1 VSSLN
6 ELRETRPALTPA
18 TDFLAFWE
26 ETLHQLNEL
35 PHAIQIKSSLK
46 TPDGLQLQK
55 LSFQSI
61 GNALI
66 HAYYL
71 TPLSNAKGPLI
82 IYTHGY
88 MSQCE
93 VIWNW
98 AKQGASVLGVDLR
111 GFGASKHALSNLSK
125 HGYIITGIQSEDT
138 SILRGTICD
147 YIRAVD
153 VACELTQGKQSTTIY
168 YGKSFGG
175 ALASI
180 AAALTEHADLLVA
193 AVPTLSWAEGRRRLV
208 TQGSG
213 SEINAYIETHQN
225 EEANIMRVLSY
236 FDTMNFAPFIKCKSF
251 IGLGLKDD
259 YVPAETV
266 YAFVNHLSCE
276 KQVREFPLSHSNLPQ
291 EQLWDNFENE
301 WLQIAFTGKFPTHT
315 QQ

>member
-1 VSSLN
+1 MTFWQDTLRLLN
-6 ELRETRPALTPA
+6 DVPG
-18 TDFLAFWE
+18 
-26 ETLHQLNEL
+26 
-35 PHAIQIKSSLK
+35 AIQVNSSQR
-46 TPDGLQLQK
+46 TDDGLLLKK
-55 LSFQSI
+55 LIFQSF
-61 GNALI
+61 GNAII
-66 HAYYL
+66 HAYFL
-71 TPLSNAKGPLI
+71 TPQSNKTGPLI

-88 MSQCE
+88 MGQCE
-93 VIWNW
+93 VIWDW

-111 GFGASKHALSNLSK
+111 GFGESQQAISNLSQ

-138 SILRGTICD
+138 SILRGAICD

-153 VACELTQGKQSTTIY
+153 VARELTQEKQSTTIY

-213 SEINAYIETHQN
+213 AEINAYIETHRN

-236 FDTMNFAPFIKCKSF
+236 FDTMNFAPLIKCKSF
-251 IGLGLKDD
+251 IGMGLEDN

-266 YAFVNHLSCE
+266 YAFANHLSCE
-276 KQVREFPLSHSNLPQ
+276 KQVREFPVSHSNSPQ
-291 EQLWDNFENE
+291 ERLWENFEQE
-301 WLQIAFTGKFPTHT
+301 WLQVAFAEKL
-315 QQ
+315 